1 MTNKYTEQINQ
12 AIEILNRTGNF
23 KVIEKFDP
31 EMDLPYLSDAPEGS
45 VVACIVDIE
54 STGTDILHDEII
66 ELALVKFAFDKKTS
80 EFLGVLDEFQSYEEP
95 SIPISEEASKING
108 LYIDD
113 VKGHRIDDELV
124 EEFMADVVLCIAHN
138 AYFDRAMTERRLAVF
153 KQKHWACSQRE
164 IPWIDFDINGLK
176 LEYIAY
182 KLGFYY
188 DAHRAETDCKAL
200 LHALSSKSTQEKT
213 ALAHLIENARKTTYR
228 LWATLAPFE
237 SKELLK
243 AKDYKFSDGSIET
256 FEKKVWFKS
265 FDTEE
270 EIAAELEW
278 LAKNVY
284 MKESSVLVEKM
295 TAKERFSFRRG
306 PTQIRTIY
314 F

>member
-1 MTNKYTEQINQ
+1 MTKQYNEQITQ
-12 AIEILNRTGNF
+12 AIELLKKTGVF
-23 KVIEKFDP
+23 KVIEKFDS
-31 EMDLPYLSDAPEGS
+31 EIDLPYLADAPEGS

-66 ELALVKFAFDKKTS
+66 ELGLVKFAFDKKTF

-95 SIPISEEASKING
+95 TIPISEEASKING
-108 LYIDD
+108 LYLED
-113 VKGHRIDDELV
+113 VKGHQIDDELI

-138 AYFDRAMTERRLAVF
+138 AYFDRAMIERRLAVF

-164 IPWIDFDINGLK
+164 IPWLDFDINGLK

-182 KLGFYY
+182 KLGFFY

-200 LHALSSKSTQEKT
+200 LHALSMNSPQEKT
-213 ALAHLIENARKTTYR
+213 ALAYLIENARKTTYR
-228 LWATLAPFE
+228 LWATFAPFE

-243 AKDYKFSDGSIET
+243 ARDYKFSDGSIET
-256 FEKKVWFKS
+256 FEKKVWHKS
-265 FDTEE
+265 FESEE
-270 EIAAELEW
+270 EIAEELLW

-284 MKESSVLVEKM
+284 MKESSVLVEKL

-306 PTQIRTIY
+306 PTQIRNIY

>member
-1 MTNKYTEQINQ
+1 MNEKYTKQINE
-12 AIEILNRTGNF
+12 AIELLNSTGTF
-23 KVIEKFDP
+23 KIIEKFDA
-31 EMDLPYLSDAPEGS
+31 EMDLPYIGEAPAGA

-66 ELALVKFAFDKKTS
+66 ELGLVKFAFDKKTS
-80 EFLGVLDEFQSYEEP
+80 EFLGVMDEFQSYEEP

-108 LYIDD
+108 LYLED
-113 VKGHRIDDELV
+113 VKGHRIDEELV
-124 EEFMADVVLCIAHN
+124 EEFMSDVVLCIAHN
-138 AYFDRAMTERRLAVF
+138 AYFDRSMVERRLPVF

-164 IPWIDFDINGLK
+164 IPWLDFDINGLK

-200 LHALSSKSTQEKT
+200 LNALNKKSKEDKNALSF
-213 ALAHLIENARKTTYR
+213 LIENARKTTYR
-228 LWATLAPFE
+228 LWATFAPFE

-243 AKDYKFSDGSIET
+243 ARDYKFSDGSIET
-256 FEKKVWFKS
+256 FEKKVWHKS

-270 EIAAELEW
+270 QIQEEMDW

-284 MKESSVLVEKM
+284 MKETSVLVEKL

-306 PTQIRTIY
+306 PTQIRTI
-314 F
+314 FF